1 MIILILKISIILIV
15 FLYVNHILFLLYGT
29 RKLADKTVQ
38 TVQPPVSVIIA
49 ARNEAKNLPECLAS
63 LDRLNYPRD
72 KLEII
77 LVDDQSND
85 ATASIIQSFI
95 KDKSCFQYHL
105 NRQKDN
111 SLTGKVNAVVAGI
124 QHSQGKILL
133 FTDADC
139 IVPPNWIQT
148 YLSYF
153 GKEVGLVTAITVLDS
168 PDTAG
173 PFWGKV
179 QSLDWIYLLGIGVS
193 AARNGIPL
201 SCVGNNFA
209 LRRCVYEEIGGF
221 ARLGFSVTEDF
232 ALLNEI
238 LTKTKWTVRFTF
250 NKNLVVTSKPVLNL
264 KELFHQRKRWA
275 TGSKF
280 VRFFGKLLIII
291 GGLAHLLLPASLFF
305 TGLIPLGLGGLVF
318 IGLAD
323 FIFLLRITSLINR
336 KDLLKLFPLFEIYY
350 FLYTSVYALILLI
363 NQKVHWKGVVYDLR
377 TGQQEM
383 VD

>member
-1 MIILILKISIILIV
+1 
-15 FLYVNHILFLLYGT
+15 
-29 RKLADKTVQ
+29 
-38 TVQPPVSVIIA
+38 
-49 ARNEAKNLPECLAS
+49 
-63 LDRLNYPRD
+63 
-72 KLEII
+72 
-77 LVDDQSND
+77 
-85 ATASIIQSFI
+85 
-95 KDKSCFQYHL
+95 
-105 NRQKDN
+105 
-111 SLTGKVNAVVAGI
+111 
-124 QHSQGKILL
+124 
-133 FTDADC
+133 
-139 IVPPNWIQT
+139 
-148 YLSYF
+148 
-153 GKEVGLVTAITVLDS
+153 
-168 PDTAG
+168 
-173 PFWGKV
+173 
-179 QSLDWIYLLGIGVS
+179 
-193 AARNGIPL
+193 
-201 SCVGNNFA
+201 
-209 LRRCVYEEIGGF
+209 
-221 ARLGFSVTEDF
+221 
-232 ALLNEI
+232 
-238 LTKTKWTVRFTF
+238 VRFTF
-250 NKNLVVTSKPVLNL
+250 NKNLVVTSKPVLNF